1 MRDKFKA
8 LVLEE
13 DDGKVSNQIKDLSVD
28 DLPEGDVLVRVE
40 YSDVNYKDGMIVN
53 GIGGL
58 VRNYPHVPGIDFS
71 GTVEETS
78 HARFKAGD
86 KVVLTGWRVGE
97 VHWGGYAKR
106 ARVNGDWLVALPEGL
121 STRQAMAVGTAG
133 LTSML
138 CVMALEDHGL
148 TTDVGS
154 VLVTG
159 AAGGVGSVA
168 VAILAR
174 LGYSVAASTGR
185 EALHGYLK
193 SLGASEIVARA
204 DLSEPSKRP
213 LESENWAGAIDTVGS
228 TTLARLLTQ
237 IKYGGSVAA
246 CGLAAGPKLETTV
259 IPFLLRG
266 VNLLGI
272 DSVMQPYEKRVRVW
286 DRIASDLPHDKL
298 EEMTDVIGLEGVA
311 EAASS
316 ILVGQVCGRLVV
328 DLTG

>member
-1 MRDKFKA
+1 MSDTFKA
-8 LVLEE
+8 LVLDE
-13 DDGKVSNQIKDLSVD
+13 DDGKVSSQIKDLTVD

-71 GTVEETS
+71 GTVEESS

-97 VHWGGYAKR
+97 VHWGGYGQR

-121 STRQAMAVGTAG
+121 SARQAMAVGTAG

-148 TTDVGS
+148 TTNAGP

-185 EALHGYLK
+185 ESLHDYLK
-193 SLGASEIVARA
+193 LLGACEIVARA

-213 LESENWAGAIDTVGS
+213 LENENWAGAIDTVGS

-272 DSVMQPYEKRVRVW
+272 DSVMQPYENRVRVW

-298 EEMTDVIGLEGVA
+298 EEMTDVIGLDGVA

-316 ILVGQVCGRLVV
+316 ILGGQVRGRLVV

>member
-1 MRDKFKA
+1 MAEKFEA
-8 LVLEE
+8 LVLSQT
-13 DDGKVSNQIKDLSVD
+13 DDKTEKKVMELGVD

-58 VRNYPHVPGIDFS
+58 VRQYPHVPGIDFS
-71 GTVEETS
+71 GVVEES
-78 HARFKAGD
+78 GHSRFKSGD

-97 VHWGGYAKR
+97 VHWGGYAQK
-106 ARVNGDWLVALPEGL
+106 ARVNGDWLVALPDAL

-138 CVMALEDHGL
+138 CVKALESHGIMPN
-148 TTDVGS
+148 VGP

-174 LGYSVAASTGR
+174 LGYKVAASTGR

-193 SLGASEIVARA
+193 SLGATEIVSRTE
-204 DLSEPSKRP
+204 LSELSKRP
-213 LESENWAGAIDTVGS
+213 LEKEIWAGAIDTVGS
-228 TTLARLLTQ
+228 TTLARVLAQ
-237 IKYGGSVAA
+237 VKYGGSVAA

-266 VNLLGI
+266 INLLGI
-272 DSVMQPYEKRVRVW
+272 DSVMQSYESRVAIW
-286 DRIASDLPHDKL
+286 DRISSDLPHEKL
-298 EEMTDVIGLEGVA
+298 EEMTEVIGLDGVA
-311 EAASS
+311 KAAAD
-316 ILVGQVCGRLVV
+316 ILAGQVRGRLVV
-328 DLTG
+328 EL